1 MPKLIN
7 LEGAIEDTWQVLDKD
22 FEGTPEAK
30 SLVPMKYFL
39 ENTEAVLSNAEVG
52 IWLESD
58 DQPEDLP
65 SEASALPLIAINF
78 PKFVDGRGYSI
89 ARFVRERLNY
99 QGDLRAIGDVLLD
112 QLFFYKRC
120 GFNSFLLRD
129 EVDTERA
136 LAAFGDFSEVYQAA
150 NDQPKPL
157 FQRR

>member
-7 LEGAIEDTWQVLDKD
+7 LEGDLENTWQLLEKG
-22 FEGTPEAK
+22 FEGTPEVK
-30 SLVPMKYFL
+30 SLVPMSYFL
-39 ENTEAVLSNAEVG
+39 ANTEDVLSNGKIG
-52 IWLESD
+52 IWLDSD

-65 SEASALPLIAINF
+65 ATASGLPLIAINF
-78 PKFVDGRGYSI
+78 PKFIDGRGYSI

-120 GFNSFLLRD
+120 GFSSFLLRD
-129 EVDTERA
+129 EIDTERA
-136 LAAFGDFSEVYQAA
+136 LAAFGDFDEVYQAA

>member
-112 QLFFYKRC
+112 QLFFFKRC

>member
-65 SEASALPLIAINF
+65 SDASALPLIAINF

>member
-7 LEGAIEDTWQVLDKD
+7 LEGAIENTWQILEKD
-22 FEGTPEAK
+22 FEGKPEAN
-30 SLVPMKYFL
+30 SLVPMSYFL
-39 ENTEAVLSNAEVG
+39 ANTEAVLADGEIGV
-52 IWLESD
+52 WLDSD
-58 DQPEDLP
+58 DQPEDLHAKT
-65 SEASALPLIAINF
+65 SELPLIAINF
-78 PKFVDGRGYSI
+78 PKFIDGRGYSI
-89 ARFVRERLNY
+89 ARFIRERLNY

-120 GFNSFLLRD
+120 GFSSFLLR
-129 EVDTERA
+129 EEIETERA

>member
-7 LEGAIEDTWQVLDKD
+7 LEGNVQNTWQILDQD
-22 FEGTPEAK
+22 FEGSPEAN
-30 SLVPMKYFL
+30 SLVSMRYFL
-39 ENTEAVLSNAEVG
+39 ANVDAVLASKKVG
-52 IWLESD
+52 VWLDSD

-65 SEASALPLIAINF
+65 AEASQLPLIAINF

-89 ARFVRERLNY
+89 ARYVRERLNF

-120 GFNSFLLRD
+120 GFSSFLLRD
-129 EVDTERA
+129 DVDTERA
-136 LAAFGDFSEVYQAA
+136 LAAFSDFGEVYQAA